1 MKIYYLSATGN
12 SLVTARRLA
21 RELDED
27 VTLESFRSI
36 RLLPEIETEDTAVG
50 FIFPVYFADVPQEF
64 LACIRKMKFRQ
75 NTYLF
80 AIATCNGVPGTTLRT
95 LSGALEQ
102 KGVHLSA
109 AFSLDMPGNALIT
122 PQAASD
128 KRLNEFPGRLSQIA
142 RMIAH
147 REQTS
152 FPGTPVWE
160 ALRSAAVR
168 AIGPRF
174 VVNPRKFHT
183 VETACVGCGLCAR
196 VCPASNI
203 IISNNRPRWDSTSA
217 AYSRTVP
224 DTITPKYP
232 PLTSADICRS
242 YSPAAHHAGLRHP
255 RGLPRWIVHLCSP
268 SRRIVHPYDPP
279 CRIAHPLGLPH
290 RIVHPCGPS
299 RRIAHPLG
307 LPHRIVHPCGPST
320 PVPGLYDPFYICSKI
335 YFLFPSETILVSLF
349 HIFNKQTPLSP
360 PLFLSTFY
368 RPPA

>member
-12 SLVTARRLA
+12 SLTAARSLA

-27 VTLESFRSI
+27 VTLVSFRSI

-102 KGVHLSA
+102 KGAHLSA

-152 FPGTPVWE
+152 FPGIPVRE
-160 ALRSAAVR
+160 ALRSAAVAR
-168 AIGPRF
+168 HRPPF
-174 VVNPRKFHT
+174 
-183 VETACVGCGLCAR
+183 CGES
-196 VCPASNI
+196 PK
-203 IISNNRPRWDSTSA
+203 ISHSGDGLRWLRPLR
-217 AYSRTVP
+217 
-224 DTITPKYP
+224 
-232 PLTSADICRS
+232 
-242 YSPAAHHAGLRHP
+242 AGLPGFEHHHLQQSP
-255 RGLPRWIVHLCSP
+255 PMGFQLHTLSGLFPLVSQTGDTH
-268 SRRIVHPYDPP
+268 RR
-279 CRIAHPLGLPH
+279 LTL
-290 RIVHPCGPS
+290 GPS
-299 RRIAHPLG
+299 QI
-307 LPHRIVHPCGPST
+307 PS
-320 PVPGLYDPFYICSKI
+320 P
-335 YFLFPSETILVSLF
+335 
-349 HIFNKQTPLSP
+349 
-360 PLFLSTFY
+360 
-368 RPPA
+368 

>member
-12 SLVTARRLA
+12 SLAAARSLA

-27 VTLESFRSI
+27 VTLVSFRSI

-50 FIFPVYFADVPQEF
+50 YKFPVYCSDDPLEF

-75 NTYLF
+75 KTYLF

-102 KGVHLSA
+102 KGAHLSA

-122 PQAASD
+122 PQATSD

-152 FPGTPVWE
+152 FPGIPVRE

-183 VETACVGCGLCAR
+183 VETDCVGCGLCAR

-203 IISNNRPRWDSTSA
+203 IISNNRPRWDSNCIHCLA
-217 AYSRTVP
+217 CFHWC
-224 DTITPKYP
+224 PKQAIHIGGLLSDRPRY
-232 PLTSADICRS
+232 
-242 YSPAAHHAGLRHP
+242 HHP
-255 RGLPRWIVHLCSP
+255 
-268 SRRIVHPYDPP
+268 
-279 CRIAHPLGLPH
+279 
-290 RIVHPCGPS
+290 
-299 RRIAHPLG
+299 
-307 LPHRIVHPCGPST
+307 
-320 PVPGLYDPFYICSKI
+320 
-335 YFLFPSETILVSLF
+335 EVSLSD
-349 HIFNKQTPLSP
+349 LC
-360 PLFLSTFY
+360 
-368 RPPA
+368 